1 MNFVGTGLLLS
12 CLVSGGARPIVVSEN
27 PGGGAL
33 QLFAMNADGG
43 SRLQLTN
50 CSHGCMFPSF
60 SPDGRRVV
68 FSEQMPTGVQLGVV
82 NADGSGGQRALTAAP
97 GYSNELPSW
106 VNATHVVF
114 ARTDQRSVPPRNY
127 TRCRS
132 SRNGIV
138 GSELRVLDVD
148 AAAAA
153 AAAAS
158 KPDAS
163 VPLFAPGTRHG
174 AWDAMP
180 SMSPDGTR
188 VAFVSAADSAAVPRV
203 WMADV
208 PDGGNAFAVSAGAQ
222 AVDLEGETSSG
233 PRHGLP
239 QRRTPGNPHGALSQR
254 VRDCTAHGVVEAGT
268 RFECCLH
275 FEHTVAASQWQ

>member
-1 MNFVGTGLLLS
+1 MWGDVMIFGGSRGLLSHRALIVVRSLGMNFVGTGLLLS
-12 CLVSGGARPIVVSEN
+12 CLVSVGARPIVVSEN

-138 GSELRVLDVD
+138 GSEQ
-148 AAAAA
+148 
-153 AAAAS
+153 S
-158 KPDAS
+158 IGE
-163 VPLFAPGTRHG
+163 PL
-174 AWDAMP
+174 M
-180 SMSPDGTR
+180 
-188 VAFVSAADSAAVPRV
+188 VA
-203 WMADV
+203 
-208 PDGGNAFAVSAGAQ
+208 
-222 AVDLEGETSSG
+222 
-233 PRHGLP
+233 
-239 QRRTPGNPHGALSQR
+239 
-254 VRDCTAHGVVEAGT
+254 
-268 RFECCLH
+268 
-275 FEHTVAASQWQ
+275 